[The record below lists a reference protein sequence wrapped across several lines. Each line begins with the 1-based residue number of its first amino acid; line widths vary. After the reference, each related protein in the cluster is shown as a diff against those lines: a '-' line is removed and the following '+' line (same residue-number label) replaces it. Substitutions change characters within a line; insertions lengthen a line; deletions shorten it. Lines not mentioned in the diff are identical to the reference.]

1 MNLKEIDLKTPRQR
15 RSERLHSAVCKDYAN
30 LRRDNPS
37 VSNHRIMLALATA
50 HELTREG
57 IRKILIEG
65 GLYRPAKRNTN
76 GTTD

>member
-15 RSERLHSAVCKDYAN
+15 RSERLHSDVCKDYAN

-57 IRKILIEG
+57 VRKILIEC
-65 GLYRPAKRNTN
+65 GLYTPAKRNTN

>member
-1 MNLKEIDLKTPRQR
+1 MNLKEIDLKTPHQR
-15 RSERLHSAVCKDYAN
+15 KSEKLHSAVCKDYAS

-37 VSNHRIMLALATA
+37 VSDHRIMLALATA

-57 IRKILIEG
+57 VRRILIAG
-65 GLYRPAKRNTN
+65 GLYTPAKRNTN